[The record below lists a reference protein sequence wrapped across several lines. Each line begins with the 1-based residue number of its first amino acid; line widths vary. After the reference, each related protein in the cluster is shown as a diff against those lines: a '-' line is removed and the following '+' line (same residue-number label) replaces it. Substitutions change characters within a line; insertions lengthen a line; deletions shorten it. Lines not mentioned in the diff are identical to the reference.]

1 MHSSAVSSFVILY
14 LGYEYE
20 SQNWDSEDIPATE
33 RDLAEDAP
41 WKQIQVIHSNNFYH
55 SLVIRILWNELIRS
69 KSINLIY

>member
-1 MHSSAVSSFVILY
+1 MHDYFYNASQKIFLVLLNAFGNMFY

-41 WKQIQVIHSNNFYH
+41 WKQIQVIHFNHAH
-55 SLVIRILWNELIRS
+55 SYSDSL
-69 KSINLIY
+69 K

>member
-1 MHSSAVSSFVILY
+1 MHGNKTDSCY

-41 WKQIQVIHSNNFYH
+41 WKQIQVIHIDHALQGYSDSF
-55 SLVIRILWNELIRS
+55 
-69 KSINLIY
+69 K

>member
-1 MHSSAVSSFVILY
+1 MNWLTHDFYITLLHVQKYTVIKLIFLY

-41 WKQIQVIHSNNFYH
+41 WKQIQVIHIDH
-55 SLVIRILWNELIRS
+55 A
-69 KSINLIY
+69 